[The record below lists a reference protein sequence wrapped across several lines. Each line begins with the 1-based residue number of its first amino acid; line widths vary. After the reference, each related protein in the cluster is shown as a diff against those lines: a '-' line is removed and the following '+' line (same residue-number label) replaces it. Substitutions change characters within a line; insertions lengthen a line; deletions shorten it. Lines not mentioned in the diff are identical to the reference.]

1 MKLNSHILFLIAIVG
16 IIVVGVVGATMLSNG
31 PMKQVDFDGVK
42 INVPSDANFIRTND
56 GFADSKY
63 GISIHIFND
72 NNSATNF
79 LKTKNGA
86 TVVSL
91 KNQPPQSVAFKHADD
106 TNVLLTNGLQF
117 VDIGARDENLVSDM
131 ANTVVFA
138 NHQKSA
144 KPDPIIPLFTPPPYL
159 EFHRDFYLIM
169 PFIAKVNMNEFNIGI
184 VENSLNVTINEHNSA
199 IDNNT
204 FNQYSAKEFEQNTGN
219 PLPSADQ
226 QNTSLL
232 DNQNVSNVVNSVGSD
247 NPSNGNSANGGSN
260 PGSSGSGNGANSPV
274 PSISPDANTN
284 HNPDG
289 SGSSASSGS
298 ASSSGGSSSPS
309 SVSAPSSGGNAPSNN
324 QKQKLTMSEIENLV
338 KKALP
343 SGYTIDG
350 TPTDEGNYYLF
361 KIKDPSGKI
370 QKMKFDAYD
379 GHQIK

>member
-1 MKLNSHILFLIAIVG
+1 MKLNSHIIFLIAIVG

-42 INVPSDANFIRTND
+42 VNVPSDSNFIRTND

-72 NNSATNF
+72 NNSASDF

-106 TNVLLTNGLQF
+106 TNVLVTNGLQYI
-117 VDIGARDENLVSDM
+117 DIGARDENLVSDM
-131 ANTVVFA
+131 ANTIVFA

-144 KPDPIIPLFTPPPYL
+144 KPDPILFAPPPYL

-169 PFIAKVNMNEFNIGI
+169 PLFAKVNMNEFNTGI
-184 VENSLNVTINEHNSA
+184 IENSLNVTINEHNSA

-204 FNQYSAKEFEQNTGN
+204 FNQYSAREFEQNTGN

-232 DNQNVSNVVNSVGSD
+232 DNQNVSNVVNSVSSD
-247 NPSNGNSANGGSN
+247 NNGNSANGGSN
-260 PGSSGSGNGANSPV
+260 PGSSGSGNGANSPI
-274 PSISPDANTN
+274 PSISPDAKTN
-284 HNPDG
+284 NNPDV
-289 SGSSASSGS
+289 SSSSASSGS
-298 ASSSGGSSSPS
+298 APSSGGSSSAS
-309 SVSAPSSGGNAPSNN
+309 SSSAPSSGGNAHSNN
-324 QKQKLTMSEIENLV
+324 QQQKLTKEQVKTLV
-338 KKALP
+338 LKKYP
-343 SGYTIDG
+343 NYKIDG
-350 TPTDEGNYYLF
+350 TIQDSGSVFIVPC
-361 KIKDPSGKI
+361 KDSSGHS
-370 QKMKFDAYD
+370 QKVRVDAYS
-379 GHQIK
+379 GQILGAG